1 MPAASPRPKA
11 DGPVSMQLEETVLPG
26 SVARRSPLAR
36 SRARWTLA
44 LMLLALHAAVAWGID
59 QSFSRSLMLAHLGLF
74 LLWQPLWAGQE
85 ELARTQV
92 LLLIVASTGF
102 ALALDLWLLT
112 LWIAILV
119 AMLGGNL
126 AGSAKRQRW
135 PYLIAVFYLLSL
147 LLVVIVP
154 QLLGEDRD
162 MRFLPTAQWLL
173 GILPVAILF
182 PREDRV
188 GTEARSPVDFFYS
201 LMLFLLVLV
210 LVLGSFVIKVI
221 SRGNYYL
228 VLAESLFVLAGL
240 LALLG
245 WLWYPRAGFAGI
257 GQLLSRYVL
266 TIGLPFERWL
276 QNLALTADEEKDA
289 SAFLKAAI
297 NELIALDWIA
307 GGSVAIATTRRDFGT
322 RTAHAAYFSFHD
334 FEWTVYARNQLSPA
348 LILHIKLLTQ
358 LIAYFYEAKRRE
370 QVLKDN
376 AYAQA
381 IYETGARLT
390 HDIKNLLQ
398 SLNGLC
404 AAAGDSAPNQAEEL
418 QRLIQRQLPQIT
430 QRLRQTLE
438 KLRAPQI
445 ADHSLTPASEWWRT
459 LAHRYG
465 GQHVELIGAAPP
477 DAHINAELFD
487 SVADNLL
494 QNALRK
500 RSGPVPVNVSIEL
513 VEMRGPGLRV
523 CDDGEA
529 VAPGLVEQLFERP
542 VASKSGLGIGLY
554 QASAQARQHG
564 YGLRLTENR
573 DGAVCFEMTKS
584 D

>member
-1 MPAASPRPKA
+1 
-11 DGPVSMQLEETVLPG
+11 MQLEETVSSG
-26 SVARRSPLAR
+26 GVARRSPLAR

-44 LMLLALHAAVAWGID
+44 LMLLALHAAVAWGIE
-59 QSFSRSLMLAHLGLF
+59 QWFSRSLMLAHFGLF
-74 LLWQPLWAGQE
+74 LLWQPLWAGQA

-92 LLLIVASTGF
+92 LLLIVASAGF
-102 ALALDLWLLT
+102 ALALDWWLLT

-173 GILPVAILF
+173 GILPMAILF
-182 PREDRV
+182 PRDDRD
-188 GTEARSPVDFFYS
+188 GSQARSPVDFFYS

-228 VLAESLFVLAGL
+228 ALAESLFVLAGL

-245 WLWYPRAGFAGI
+245 WLWYPRAGFAGF

-297 NELIALDWIA
+297 NELTALDWIA
-307 GGSVAIATTRRDFGT
+307 GGSVAIATTRRDFGN
-322 RTAHAAYFSFHD
+322 RTPHAAYFSFHD

-348 LILHIKLLTQ
+348 LVLHIKLLTQ

-445 ADHSLTPASEWWRT
+445 ADYSLTPASEWWRT
-459 LAHRYG
+459 LAHRYD
-465 GQHVELIGAAPP
+465 GQHVELIGTAPP
-477 DAHINAELFD
+477 DSHINAELFD

-500 RSGPVPVNVSIEL
+500 RSGSTPVGVRIEL
-513 VEMRGPGLRV
+513 LDTRGPGLRV

-529 VAPGLVEQLFERP
+529 VPPDLVEQLFERP

-554 QASAQARQHG
+554 QASAQAQQHG

-573 DGAVCFEMTKS
+573 DGAVCFEMTRS

>member
-1 MPAASPRPKA
+1 
-11 DGPVSMQLEETVLPG
+11 MQLENSREAPIAAPTRIPM
-26 SVARRSPLAR
+26 RR

-44 LMLLALHAAVAWGID
+44 LMLLALHAGVAWGID
-59 QSFSRSLMLAHLGLF
+59 QAFSRSLMLAHFGLF
-74 LLWQPLWAGQE
+74 LLWQPLWAGQAK
-85 ELARTQV
+85 LARSQT

-102 ALALDLWLLT
+102 ALALDWWLLT

-126 AGSAKRQRW
+126 SGATKRQRW
-135 PYLIAVFYLLSL
+135 PFLIAVFYLLSL
-147 LLVVIVP
+147 LLVLVVP
-154 QLLGEDRD
+154 QLIGESRD
-162 MRFLPTAQWLL
+162 LRFLPTAQWLL
-173 GILPVAILF
+173 GILPLAILV
-182 PREDRV
+182 PRDDLD
-188 GTEARSPVDFFYS
+188 AAQSRSPVDFFYS
-201 LMLFLLVLV
+201 MMLFLLVLV
-210 LVLGSFVIKVI
+210 LVLGSFVIKVV

-228 VLAESLFVLAGL
+228 ALAEALFALAAL

-245 WLWYPRAGFAGI
+245 WLWYPRAGFAGL

-266 TIGLPFERWL
+266 SIGLPFERWL
-276 QNLALTADEEKDA
+276 QNLALTAEEEKDA
-289 SAFLKAAI
+289 SAFLRAAL
-297 NELIALDWIA
+297 NELIALDWIS
-307 GGSVAIATTRRDFGT
+307 GGRIVIGPIQHDFGA
-322 RTAHAAYFSFHD
+322 RTPNAANFSFHE
-334 FEWTVYARNQLSPA
+334 FEWTIYARNQLSPA

-381 IYETGARLT
+381 IYETGSRLT

-404 AAAGDSAPNQAEEL
+404 AAAGDSAPSQAEDL

-430 QRLRQTLE
+430 DRLRQTIE

-445 ADHSLTPASEWWRT
+445 VDQRVLPISEWWKT
-459 LAHRYG
+459 LAHRYDGQNVTLSGACPG
-465 GQHVELIGAAPP
+465 GRE
-477 DAHINAELFD
+477 INVELFD

-500 RSGPVPVNVSIEL
+500 RTAQTPVAVSVRFFEH
-513 VEMRGPGLRV
+513 GGFSV
-523 CDDGEA
+523 CDDGTA
-529 VAPGLVEQLFERP
+529 VPQALVEHLFDRP
-542 VASKSGLGIGLY
+542 VASQSGLGIGLY

-564 YGLRLTENR
+564 YRLRLAHNEP
-573 DGAVCFEMTKS
+573 GGVCFEMSKM
-584 D
+584 DPLQ

>member
-1 MPAASPRPKA
+1 MQLDDGSVIEVAPAAS
-11 DGPVSMQLEETVLPG
+11 MF
-26 SVARRSPLAR
+26 AR

-59 QSFSRSLMLAHLGLF
+59 QAFSRSLMLAHFGLF
-74 LLWQPLWAGQE
+74 LLWQPLWAGQA
-85 ELARTQV
+85 ELARSQV
-92 LLLIVASTGF
+92 LLLIVASMGF
-102 ALALDLWLLT
+102 ALALDWWLLT

-126 AGSAKRQRW
+126 AGAARRQRW

-154 QLLGEDRD
+154 ELIGENHT
-162 MRFLPTAQWLL
+162 MRFLPAAQWLL
-173 GILPVAILF
+173 GVLPLAILL
-182 PREDRV
+182 PKDDPAAAH
-188 GTEARSPVDFFYS
+188 ARSPVDFFYS

-228 VLAESLFVLAGL
+228 ALAESLFVLAGL

-245 WLWYPRAGFAGI
+245 WLWYPRAGFAGF

-276 QNLALTADEEKDA
+276 QNLALTAEEERDA
-289 SAFLKAAI
+289 RAFLQAALD
-297 NELIALDWIA
+297 ELATLDWIV
-307 GGSVAIATTRRDFGT
+307 GGHVAVGTLQQDFGT
-322 RTAHAAYFSFHD
+322 RTGYAANFSFHD
-334 FEWTVYARNQLSPA
+334 FDWTIYARHQLSPA

-404 AAAGDSAPNQAEEL
+404 AAAGDSPPGQAEDL

-430 QRLRQTLE
+430 QRLRNTLE

-445 ADHSLTPASEWWRT
+445 VDHTLVPSADWWQT
-459 LAHRYG
+459 LAQRYD
-465 GQHVELIGAAPP
+465 GQNVAFIGTAPR
-477 DAHINAELFD
+477 DEHINSELFD

-500 RSGPVPVNVSIEL
+500 RSAQTPVAVRIEL
-513 VEMRGPGLRV
+513 LRRGGLGLRV

-529 VAPGLVEQLFERP
+529 VPAGLAEQLFGRP
-542 VASKSGLGIGLY
+542 VASQSGLGIGLY
-554 QASAQARQHG
+554 QASAHARQHG
-564 YGLRLTENR
+564 YELNLTENR
-573 DGAVCFEMTKS
+573 GGAVCFELTKL
-584 D
+584 DREPQGLI

>member
-1 MPAASPRPKA
+1 MHSQDRLLSEAA
-11 DGPVSMQLEETVLPG
+11 PVRAPY
-26 SVARRSPLAR
+26 AR

-59 QSFSRSLMLAHLGLF
+59 QAFSRSLMLAHFGLF
-74 LLWQPLWAGQE
+74 LLWQPLWAGQS

-92 LLLIVASTGF
+92 LLLVVASTGF
-102 ALALDLWLLT
+102 ALALDWWLLT
-112 LWIAILV
+112 LWIAVLV

-126 AGSAKRQRW
+126 AGAAKRQRW

-154 QLLGEDRD
+154 QLLGEHRD

-173 GILPVAILF
+173 GLLPLAILF
-182 PREDRV
+182 PRNES
-188 GTEARSPVDFFYS
+188 APAQSRSPVDFFYS

-228 VLAESLFVLAGL
+228 ALAESLFVLAGL

-245 WLWYPRAGFAGI
+245 WLWYPRAGFAGF

-289 SAFLKAAI
+289 SAFLRAALK
-297 NELIALDWIA
+297 ELTALDWIA
-307 GGSVAIATTRRDFGT
+307 GGSVAVAQTRHDFGT
-322 RTAHAAYFSFHD
+322 RTLYAAHFSFHD
-334 FEWTVYARNQLSPA
+334 FEWTVYTRNQLSPA
-348 LILHIKLLTQ
+348 LVLHIKLLTQ

-404 AAAGDSAPNQAEEL
+404 AAAGDSAPNQAEDL

-445 ADHSLTPASEWWRT
+445 VDHSLVAAADWWRT
-459 LAHRYG
+459 LAQRYD
-465 GQHVELIGAAPP
+465 GQPVILGGAAPMGQQ
-477 DAHINAELFD
+477 INPELFD
-487 SVADNLL
+487 SIADNLL

-500 RSGPVPVNVSIEL
+500 RSAQTPVNVRIEL
-513 VEMRGPGLRV
+513 LATQGGGLRV

-529 VAPGLVEQLFERP
+529 VAAELAEQLFERP
-542 VASKSGLGIGLY
+542 VASQSGLGIGLY

-564 YGLRLTENR
+564 YRLRLAENQA
-573 DGAVCFEMTKS
+573 GAVCFEMIRPEK
-584 D
+584 